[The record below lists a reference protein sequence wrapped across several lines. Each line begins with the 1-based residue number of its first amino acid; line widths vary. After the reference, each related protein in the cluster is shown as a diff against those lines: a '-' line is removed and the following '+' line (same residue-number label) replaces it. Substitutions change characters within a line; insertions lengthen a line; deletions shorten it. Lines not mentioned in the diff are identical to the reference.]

1 MDTEATVIPDMN
13 VLLDLNRDYVE
24 AVKRSDVEW
33 FRRVLVDDF
42 RCSLPDGSVLDR
54 DRFLEHVARPLEITA
69 LEAHDVEARVMG
81 DMAIVHARTTF
92 STPDGRAGFGRY
104 TDVWYRR
111 NGRWLVAA
119 AHFTRYVQ

>member
-1 MDTEATVIPDMN
+1 MDTEATVMPDVS
-13 VLLDLNRDYVE
+13 VLLDLNQDYIE

-42 RCSLPDGSVLDR
+42 RCSMTNGSMLDR
-54 DRFLEHVARPLEITA
+54 ERFLEHVSRPLDITA

-81 DMAIVHARTTF
+81 DLAIVHARTTF

-104 TDVWYRR
+104 TDVWCRR

>member
-1 MDTEATVIPDMN
+1 MDTEATVMPDVN
-13 VLLDLNRDYVE
+13 VLLDLNRDYIE

-42 RCSLPDGSVLDR
+42 RCSMTNGSMLDR
-54 DRFLEHVARPLEITA
+54 ERFLEHVSRPLDITA
-69 LEAHDVEARVMG
+69 LEAHDVEVRVMG

-92 STPDGRAGFGRY
+92 STRDGRAGAGRY

-119 AHFTRYVQ
+119 AHLTRNVQ